1 MLPLT
6 KEEKNYIVSKI
17 FVNYAE
23 KNLVIIMMM
32 VKSVIKVEITVIT
45 QKNEALHIIFLTL
58 DMKYQK
64 KFLWYFI
71 MALIMNT
78 IL

>member
-6 KEEKNYIVSKI
+6 KEEKNYIVIKI